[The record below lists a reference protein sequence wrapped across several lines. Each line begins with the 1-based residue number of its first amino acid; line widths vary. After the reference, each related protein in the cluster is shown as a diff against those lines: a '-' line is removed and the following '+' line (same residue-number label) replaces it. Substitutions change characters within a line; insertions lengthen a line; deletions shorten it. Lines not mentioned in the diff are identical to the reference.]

1 MENSSVEL
9 GMLAKDTFLLIVLNF
24 LSCVR
29 SLQFFLVSGVGEH
42 GAMYGILLLW
52 CAPEIIPADPKACPT
67 ICLDGHLGIIICA
80 LSLPSETRIFFAECI
95 RDLARGRLRASRFN
109 NHRRDPQ
116 T

>member
-1 MENSSVEL
+1 
-9 GMLAKDTFLLIVLNF
+9 
-24 LSCVR
+24 
-29 SLQFFLVSGVGEH
+29 
-42 GAMYGILLLW
+42 LLLW